1 MRWWH
6 RIRRDYFTQGLTD
19 GKKAAF
25 HSLPTVGVD
34 TALVREQAQF
44 AAAALPGRLA
54 ADDARIYQSGWV
66 EGYSTM
72 HERAP
77 ETTDVPVA

>member
-1 MRWWH
+1 
-6 RIRRDYFTQGLTD
+6 
-19 GKKAAF
+19 
-25 HSLPTVGVD
+25 
-34 TALVREQAQF
+34 
-44 AAAALPGRLA
+44 LPGRLA

-77 ETTDVPVA
+77 QDNV